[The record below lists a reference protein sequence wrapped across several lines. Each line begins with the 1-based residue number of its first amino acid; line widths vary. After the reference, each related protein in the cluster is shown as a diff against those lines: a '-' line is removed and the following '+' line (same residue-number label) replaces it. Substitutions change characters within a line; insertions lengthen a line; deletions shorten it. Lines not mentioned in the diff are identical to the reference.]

1 MKTSN
6 RKSSKYEPNK
16 VLGNHKIIEYNPD
29 KKKYLCECI
38 KCHHRLLLGSTVIK
52 NKRCSK
58 CDRKK
63 KTVVTKEDTD
73 NSFENIAKRL
83 NISVSE
89 AHRCYYSALSKIHR
103 IIHQDDK
110 KDVLREYLE
119 DCEKEVIDTMF

>member
-38 KCHHRLLLGSTVIK
+38 KCHHQLLLSSTVIA

-58 CDRKK
+58 CCRKK
-63 KTVVTKEDTD
+63 KTVVIQEDTD
-73 NSFENIAKRL
+73 GSFKDIAKRL
-83 NISVSE
+83 GITTQE
-89 AHRCYYSALSKIHR
+89 ASQCYYGALKKIHE

-119 DCEKEVIDTMF
+119 DCEKEVIDSLF